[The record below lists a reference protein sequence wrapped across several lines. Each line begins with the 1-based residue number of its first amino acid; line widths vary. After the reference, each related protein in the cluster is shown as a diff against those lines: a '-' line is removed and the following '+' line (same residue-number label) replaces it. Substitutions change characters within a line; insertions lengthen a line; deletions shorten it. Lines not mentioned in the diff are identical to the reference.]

1 MAEIPSTTPE
11 PLAGAGVRPHPSRTL
26 SNRTIALC
34 GALMVVIATA
44 ACWVLLTLYGHGTD
58 ADRARLDGI
67 RTVGTIVV
75 GTGGALA
82 LVLAARRQQTAEHDL
97 ATKRAEL
104 RLREQADRAARHD
117 ATERRIN
124 ELYLKAVEQLG
135 SEKAPV
141 RLAGLYALDRLAQD
155 NAQLRQTIA
164 DVISAY
170 LRMPYELPEPGRNGD
185 RDQVQEREVR
195 LTAQRLLVRHLVP
208 ADEDDRFWAGIEL
221 DLSGAVLIDF
231 PLNGCEL
238 HNARFAGTH
247 FAGDAWFHE
256 VRFTGT
262 TRFDGATFGADAWFT
277 RATFKGSTRFEN
289 AQFRGEARFEDT
301 EFAGT
306 TAFRSA
312 RFAHNAQFD
321 KALFRG
327 VVRFSDTTFARSA
340 NFDRAGFMVAPVFDD
355 DVAMQSAYFDRAR
368 FGERAWFEGVSFASY
383 TTFVGAVFDGD
394 IGFEGARLDGM
405 PYRPPQ
411 LQADDIE
418 FADES

>member
-1 MAEIPSTTPE
+1 MAEIPSPAPDPGEGT
-11 PLAGAGVRPHPSRTL
+11 GSRPGRTL
-26 SNRTIALC
+26 SNRTIAVC
-34 GALMVVIATA
+34 GAVMLAVAVA
-44 ACWVLLTLYGHGTD
+44 ACWILLTLYGHGTD

-135 SEKAPV
+135 SDKAPV

-155 NAQLRQTIA
+155 NAHLRQTIA

-170 LRMPYELPEPGRNGD
+170 LRMPYDLPGPERDAD
-185 RDQVQEREVR
+185 RDQLQEREVR
-195 LTAQRLLVRHLVP
+195 LTAQRLLVRHLAP
-208 ADEDDRFWAGIEL
+208 GDEDDRFWTGIEV

-238 HNARFAGTH
+238 HNARFTGTR
-247 FAGDAWFHE
+247 FTGAAWFHE
-256 VRFTGT
+256 VRFTGAT
-262 TRFDGATFGADAWFT
+262 LFDGAVFGGEAWFT
-277 RATFKGSTRFEN
+277 RATFKGNARFEN
-289 AQFRGEARFEDT
+289 SEFRGAARFEDT
-301 EFAGT
+301 EFVGT
-306 TAFRSA
+306 TAFRGA
-312 RFAHNAQFD
+312 RFGHDARFD
-321 KALFRG
+321 QALFRG
-327 VVRFSDTTFARSA
+327 VVRFSGATFARSA
-340 NFDRAGFMVAPVFDD
+340 DFKHAGFMVASVFDD
-355 DVAMQSAYFDRAR
+355 DVASQSAYFDRAR

-383 TTFVGAVFDGD
+383 TTFEAATFDGD
-394 IGFEGARLDGM
+394 IGFEEATLDGM

-411 LQADDIE
+411 LQSDSTAFDDG
-418 FADES
+418 S

>member
-1 MAEIPSTTPE
+1 M
-11 PLAGAGVRPHPSRTL
+11 
-26 SNRTIALC
+26 
-34 GALMVVIATA
+34 
-44 ACWVLLTLYGHGTD
+44 
-58 ADRARLDGI
+58 
-67 RTVGTIVV
+67 
-75 GTGGALA
+75 
-82 LVLAARRQQTAEHDL
+82 
-97 ATKRAEL
+97 
-104 RLREQADRAARHD
+104 
-117 ATERRIN
+117 
-124 ELYLKAVEQLG
+124 EQLG

-170 LRMPYELPEPGRNGD
+170 LRMPYELPGSSAGLDAD
-185 RDQVQEREVR
+185 RDQLQEREVR

-208 ADEDDRFWAGIEL
+208 ADEGDRFWAGIEL

-238 HNARFAGTH
+238 HNARFAATR

-262 TRFDGATFGADAWFT
+262 TRFDGATFAGDAWFT

-289 AQFRGEARFEDT
+289 AEFHGEARFEDT
-301 EFAGT
+301 EFVGT

-312 RFAHNAQFD
+312 QFAHNARFD

-327 VVRFSDTTFARSA
+327 IVRFSDAIFARSA
-340 NFDRAGFMVAPVFDD
+340 NFNRAGFMVAPVFDD
-355 DVAMQSAYFDRAR
+355 DVAAQSAYFDRAR

-383 TTFVGAVFDGD
+383 TTFVDATFDGD
-394 IGFEGARLDGM
+394 VRFEGAQLDGM
-405 PYRPPQ
+405 RYRPPQ
-411 LQADDIE
+411 LQADHIE